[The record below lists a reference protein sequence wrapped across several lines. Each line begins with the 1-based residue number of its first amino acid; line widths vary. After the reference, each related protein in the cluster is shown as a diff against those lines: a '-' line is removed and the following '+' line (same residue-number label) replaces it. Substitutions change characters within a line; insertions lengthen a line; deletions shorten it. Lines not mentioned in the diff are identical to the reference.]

1 MKTYENKDEL
11 KKEIKKTYEKYI
23 EGFLDIPE
31 NLKDKKN
38 KNSRRKMILN

>member
-23 EGFLDIPE
+23 EEFLDIPE

>member
-23 EGFLDIPE
+23 EEFLDIPE
-31 NLKDKKN
+31 NLKDKKIRTPAG
-38 KNSRRKMILN
+38 K